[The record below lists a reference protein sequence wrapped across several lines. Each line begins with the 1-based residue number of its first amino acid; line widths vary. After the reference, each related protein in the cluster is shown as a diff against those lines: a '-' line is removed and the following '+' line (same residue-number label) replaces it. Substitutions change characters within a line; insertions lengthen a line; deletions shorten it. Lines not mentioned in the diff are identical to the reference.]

1 MTGVRD
7 WLMGKDGDNSLTL
20 WFQKGK
26 LLLHMGD
33 FIMSYSSVPGH
44 ARLLVPMQTPKRRA
58 SGGAQAG
65 PLCSSL
71 ADDVAGAMQVCYEH
85 TALPVQPWPL
95 GHLRVVG
102 TVPTLT

>member
-1 MTGVRD
+1 MTGV
-7 WLMGKDGDNSLTL
+7 WGLLMGKDGDNSLTL

-33 FIMSYSSVPGH
+33 FITSHSLVLGH
-44 ARLLVPMQTPKRRA
+44 ARLLVPVQTPKRRA
-58 SGGAQAG
+58 AGGAQAS

-71 ADDVAGAMQVCYEH
+71 ADDVAGAMQVCCEH
-85 TALPVQPWPL
+85 TALPVQPGPL

-102 TVPTLT
+102 TVSTLT